1 MGEARRFSRLPP
13 PLWRVRRRARQTRPI
28 RAGAQVIRFIL
39 LTLAVL
45 AWAFWILSGG
55 SDFEPEAPAPRPVAM
70 AEPSPEPSPAPAPD
84 PSPAPAP
91 EPARTPQPERPASEN
106 ETPEPATIA
115 ASQVQPPAPQPEP
128 ATPADPSEPASD
140 PVSDALTEALAAPE
154 PAPAPA
160 PEPARPILD
169 LRMVEA
175 TRVNMRSGPS
185 TDFRVVDTLRQGTSV
200 EVKEIDSSG
209 EEPWARIV
217 VLASGVEGWMAER
230 FLAAQ

>member
-1 MGEARRFSRLPP
+1 M
-13 PLWRVRRRARQTRPI
+13 
-28 RAGAQVIRFIL
+28 IRFIL

-70 AEPSPEPSPAPAPD
+70 AEPTPE

-106 ETPEPATIA
+106 AASENAAPEPATIA

-128 ATPADPSEPASD
+128 VASADPSEPARD
-140 PVSDALTEALAAPE
+140 PVTDALTEALATPE
-154 PAPAPA
+154 PTPAPAPA
-160 PEPARPILD
+160 PAPQPARPILD